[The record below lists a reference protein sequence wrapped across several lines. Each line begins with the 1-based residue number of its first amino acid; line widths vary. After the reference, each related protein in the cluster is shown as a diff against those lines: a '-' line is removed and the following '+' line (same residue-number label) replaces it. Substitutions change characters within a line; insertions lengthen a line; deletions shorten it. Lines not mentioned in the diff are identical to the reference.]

1 MAGGRQNEKR
11 LKILKEILKVQFDL
25 LTNWQGQESK
35 TAKSVLLKT

>member
-25 LTNWQGQESK
+25 IANELTGPGE
-35 TAKSVLLKT
+35 